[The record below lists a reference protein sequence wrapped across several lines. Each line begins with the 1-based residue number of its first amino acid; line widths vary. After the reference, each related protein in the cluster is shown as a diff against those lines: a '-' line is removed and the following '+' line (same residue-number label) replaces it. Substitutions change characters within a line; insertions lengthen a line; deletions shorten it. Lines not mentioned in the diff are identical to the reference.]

1 MAKKEKQNLLNR
13 FFQGWQTLLNGQK
26 EQKESK
32 AFPGNHFYSPEELHF
47 ISNNPTASTLDKWAL
62 AASRHGYEQ
71 SLNKPKGG
79 YALVP
84 VQWQDGLMGTWI
96 DGKIVEDTA
105 ANQAAKLSLL
115 EEEGYVLPQ
124 KMKAFLTRLE
134 EKKLV
139 GTYHSSLDGSKV
151 IKVES
156 HDTGHLPGEE
166 ASFRIKQWDKRTLA
180 EKEEKTSASQFLAV
194 MAKEYASMS
203 EEDKETFTNLLSK
216 QEKGKKEFES
226 ILSTIRITNPPYMGG
241 PIEMSLRKKHEVE
254 GMKDEVFPI
263 SWSLASD
270 DTLNV
275 HVSTN
280 DGMQESINIEGSS
293 AYRYGSLLETI
304 KKMVDKEKLNG
315 DIRSLVKILGVDFGD
330 NLFYA
335 KENNEPL
342 LMTKEGQVNALIV
355 TTTDFIGILSNNRHK
370 VSLTTAEQ
378 KEAMQVLCQEGL
390 QAHAR
395 LCNEVGACMMKDY
408 VDSMKDKEDITS
420 GDYELLPSHTKV
432 GNLYNE
438 YYTCSEELYDYTHNS
453 LVALEDRAE
462 QLADTEATFI
472 AFKEELSKMIDA
484 YNSHSANITIDDLH
498 TLKSLNSILSPMCG
512 VLLPNTLNMNLEDL
526 EKRLEKGVNTSIDIP
541 SKVQASVSALD
552 IPLLSPTI
560 LEHFFG
566 NIKELKGS
574 TGKESDKTENPR
586 RLAEKEK
593 GEAVQRIDKRIHEL
607 CRQNKELSHN
617 TVHGN
622 SAEPPAS
629 RYSPEISGV
638 QSAIPSDAK
647 LQKGFV
653 NSKDIVQKVAL
664 FLLNFTNNKEISAN
678 NFGKELIKSV
688 QAPTNQLSDYV
699 RFIDVN
705 GTKTVLR
712 LSDHSGNA
720 RNIIIS
726 GKKSD
731 KGISLVIKA
740 PSSSNHDRKFRANSW
755 AKVTEYIYD
764 KPDRNRLYNIGRG
777 IFDLLDR
784 GTYIDLADANEINVS
799 PRKNEPKKLMT
810 PDGKLLGATWRGKI
824 YLSPEAKGF
833 EPPVHEYTHL
843 WAGALQDRNYKEW
856 KNIVSM
862 MRESSLW
869 NEVRDLHTELIA
881 TDDIA
886 EEVLATYSG
895 RRGAERLESKFK
907 AISDSNIGISERT
920 AMAMSVNEVNNAVAK
935 FWKVLAD
942 YLHIHYTSA
951 EEVADR
957 VLYDY
962 TKGLYP
968 YNYSEAVEKKGK
980 TKPYYVSVESI
991 SQHPGRWHS
1000 PEVEERKAYHQYGK
1014 MLAERLSLQLTYD
1027 DLPWINGHTTRPCD
1041 LEKNAYSGFP
1051 GLMLALD
1058 TERNGYALPVYIS
1071 TDYIKENG
1079 LLVKSDAIS
1088 FPLAE
1093 GLGVKEVYNIEQTN
1107 YPIVHAQEFEALKL
1121 ASLST
1126 NRYGTPANSLRLLLS
1141 NDAWPSRIQHDGKQD
1156 LASYS
1161 FASNSIHIAPADKYV
1176 NIDHYYRDL
1185 SQGLVR
1191 STRKAEAMSTKF
1203 ESMVKEELVSLI
1215 GSTMIGQKE
1224 QFSVTTP
1231 QQSTLWR
1238 QRLQGD
1244 PSYTKQVLRGAEDS
1258 VRIIYQRINDIQRST
1273 SQDLDLRSTTP
1284 VNVDTDGNG
1293 IIDSQENYA
1302 PDKKQGSD
1310 EKKDDVPRAEKR
1322 HYHR

>member
-1 MAKKEKQNLLNR
+1 MAKKEKPNLINR
-13 FFQGWQTLLNGQK
+13 FFQGWQNLFNGQK
-26 EQKESK
+26 DQEEQRPFPK
-32 AFPGNHFYSPEELHF
+32 AHFYSPEELHF
-47 ISNNPTASTLDKWAL
+47 ISNNPTASILDKLAV
-62 AASRHGYEQ
+62 AASRWGYEQ
-71 SLNKPKGG
+71 SHDKPNGS
-79 YALVP
+79 YAFVP

-96 DGKIVEDTA
+96 DGKIVEDTSSA
-105 ANQAAKLSLL
+105 QAEKLSLL
-115 EEEGYVLPQ
+115 ESEGYVLPQ
-124 KMKAFLTRLE
+124 KMKAFLTRWE
-134 EKKLV
+134 EERLV

-156 HDTGHLPGEE
+156 HDTGHLIGEE
-166 ASFRIKQWDKRTLA
+166 ASFRIKQWDKQTLTV
-180 EKEEKTSASQFLAV
+180 KDEEINSSHFLEV
-194 MAKEYASMS
+194 LGKEYVHMTGP
-203 EEDKETFTNLLSK
+203 DMDNFLQLLGK
-216 QEKGKKEFES
+216 QEEGKAKFEN
-226 ILSTIRITNPPYMGG
+226 ILSTIHSTHSPYMGG
-241 PIEMSLRKKHEVE
+241 PIDMSLRKKHEVGGLE
-254 GMKDEVFPI
+254 DGVVPI
-263 SWSLASD
+263 SWSLAND
-270 DTLNV
+270 HTLNV
-275 HVSTN
+275 HASTN
-280 DGMQESINIEGSS
+280 EGMQKSINIEGSS
-293 AYRYGSLLETI
+293 AYRYESLLDTI
-304 KKMVDKEKLNG
+304 KSMVDKEVHNRN
-315 DIRSLVKILGVDFGD
+315 IRSLVKILGVDFSD
-330 NLFYA
+330 NMFYA

-342 LMTKEGQVNALIV
+342 LTTKAGQVSALIV
-355 TTTDFIGILSNNRHK
+355 TPTDFIGILPNNHQK
-370 VSLTTAEQ
+370 VSLGMDEQ
-378 KEAMQVLCQEGL
+378 KDLLQALHQEGL
-390 QAHAR
+390 QEHAR
-395 LCNEVGACMMKDY
+395 LCNKVGVAMMKDY
-408 VDSMKDKEDITS
+408 VDSLKDKEDITS

-432 GNLYNE
+432 DKLYGEYWTNE
-438 YYTCSEELYDYTHNS
+438 EELHNYAHS
-453 LVALEDRAE
+453 PLVAKEDRAT
-462 QLADTEATFI
+462 LLTEATTAFMS
-472 AFKEELSKMIDA
+472 FKEELAKMVDA
-484 YNSHSANITIDDLH
+484 YNSQSCSINVDDIKK
-498 TLKSLNSILSPMCG
+498 LKSLNSILSRG
-512 VLLPNTLNMNLEDL
+512 NGIGLPATINTNLEDL
-526 EKRLEKGVNTSIDIP
+526 EKGINASKDNTIKTNALVNES
-541 SKVQASVSALD
+541 SV
-552 IPLLSPTI
+552 PLLSSTVI
-560 LEHFFG
+560 EHFFG
-566 NIKELKGS
+566 NIKELEGS
-574 TGKESDKTENPR
+574 TIKESEKNENPR
-586 RLAEKEK
+586 RLPEKEK

-629 RYSPEISGV
+629 RYSPEMSGV

-653 NSKDIVQKVAL
+653 NSKDIVPKVAL
-664 FLLNFTNNKEISAN
+664 FLLNFANNKEISAN

-705 GTKTVLR
+705 GSKTVLR

-731 KGISLVIKA
+731 KGTSLVIKT
-740 PSSSNHDRKFRANSW
+740 PSSIGHERKFRANSW

-764 KPDRNRLYNIGRG
+764 NPDRNRLYDIGRG
-777 IFDLLDR
+777 IFDLLDK

-824 YLSPEAKGF
+824 YLYPEAKGF

-862 MRESSLW
+862 MRKSNLW
-869 NEVRDLHTELIA
+869 NEVRDLHTELLA

-907 AISDSNIGISERT
+907 SISDSNAGISEKT

-935 FWKVLAD
+935 FWEVMSD

-968 YNYSEAVEKKGK
+968 YNYSEAVEKKGQ
-980 TKPYYVSVESI
+980 TKPYYVSVESMDNKE
-991 SQHPGRWHS
+991 GRWHR
-1000 PEVEERKAYHQYGK
+1000 PEIEERKAYCRYGN
-1014 MLAERLSLQLTYD
+1014 MLADRLSLQLTYE
-1027 DLPWINGHTTRPCD
+1027 DLPWVNSHKAQPCD
-1041 LEKNAYSGFP
+1041 LEEKPYFGIE

-1058 TERNGYALPVYIS
+1058 SEQNGYSLPIYIS
-1071 TDYIKENG
+1071 KEDIMERG
-1079 LLVKSDAIS
+1079 LLVKSDAVS
-1088 FPLAE
+1088 FPLVTE
-1093 GLGVKEVYNIEQTN
+1093 LGTKEVYNIEQTN
-1107 YPIVHAQEFEALKL
+1107 FPITHAQEFEALKL
-1121 ASLST
+1121 SNLSVSRYSTLSNSLS
-1126 NRYGTPANSLRLLLS
+1126 LLLGKGS
-1141 NDAWPSRIQHDGKQD
+1141 WPSHILHDGRQD

-1161 FASNSIHIAPADKYV
+1161 FSSNSIHVAPADKYS
-1176 NIDHYYRDL
+1176 NKDNYYRDL

-1191 STRKAEAMSTKF
+1191 STRKEEAMSTKF

-1224 QFSVTTP
+1224 HFCIFTP
-1231 QQSTLWR
+1231 QQCSIWR

-1244 PSYTKQVLRGAEDS
+1244 SSYTKQVLRGAEAS
-1258 VRIIYQRINDIQRST
+1258 IHIIYQRINEINRSS
-1273 SQDLDLRSTTP
+1273 SQDVDLRSTTP
-1284 VNVDTDGNG
+1284 VNADTDGNG

-1302 PDKKQGSD
+1302 ADKKQGLEES
-1310 EKKDDVPRAEKR
+1310 KQKDDVPRPEKH